1 MGEDEKRAAIAAIQ
15 GMIIQARLLAYGK
28 APHVQIAELL
38 DQCEY
43 LPGLLLEKGDHS
55 VEFTQALRDLSMRV
69 PSCRY
74 VFDQYE
80 AAIKGD

>member
-1 MGEDEKRAAIAAIQ
+1 MSENKKRAAIAAIQ
-15 GMIIQARLLAYGK
+15 GIIIQARSLAYGM
-28 APHVQIAELL
+28 APHEQIAGLL

-43 LPGLLLEKGDHS
+43 LPGLLLEQGDHS
-55 VEFTQALRDLSMRV
+55 VEFTQALRDISMCV

-80 AAIKGD
+80 AAIEGD